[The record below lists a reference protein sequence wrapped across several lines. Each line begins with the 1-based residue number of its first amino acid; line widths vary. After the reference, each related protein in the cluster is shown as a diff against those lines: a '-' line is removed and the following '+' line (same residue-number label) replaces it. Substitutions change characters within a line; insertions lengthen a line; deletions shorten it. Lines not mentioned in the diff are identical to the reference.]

1 MSSFICAPEHI
12 GALGAIY
19 NKMFGDDAALTAVLL
34 AKQNIRGVADRYP
47 EDKDGERPGAGRLKD
62 AEIILQASQW
72 ARHYADVGLPP
83 FSKQDIDNMVACYR
97 YQASDADDWGDSE
110 AEAITRRISEG
121 LDRSPFPSRDT
132 VMVRWQWVEPK
143 P

>member
-34 AKQNIRGVADRYP
+34 AKQNIRAVVDRYP
-47 EDKDGERPGAGRLKD
+47 EDKDGDRPGSGGLKD
-62 AEIILQASQW
+62 AEIILEACQW
-72 ARHYADVGLPP
+72 ARHYANVGLP
-83 FSKQDIDNMVACYR
+83 FSREDIANMVSCYS

-110 AEAITRRISEG
+110 AEAITHRIVEG
-121 LDRSPFPSRDT
+121 LDQSPFPRRDT